1 MNGSFLLDKQKRKF
15 SLFFLVDYL
24 QERFSAYIYAPKQRG
39 NGRFCF
45 ESLVNSGF
53 AAYFVF
59 SGPIISS
66 RGAWFFWGRGRGSID
81 LSVLKSVSFPCL
93 FALILGGLC
102 A

>member
-1 MNGSFLLDKQKRKF
+1 MGGSFLLDKQKRVKEY
-15 SLFFLVDYL
+15 FFLLRTAADAI
-24 QERFSAYIYAPKQRG
+24 SAYIYAPKQRG

-81 LSVLKSVSFPCL
+81 LSVLKSVSFPCF
-93 FALILGGLC
+93 FALILGGEC